1 MWDFE
6 NGPFTAG
13 EKAAMHLASRLSNA
27 SPDHSIPSELLDEL
41 RSHFADGE
49 IMELSMTIA
58 VLVGMARMLFSLE
71 LVDEEPGCPLSW

>member
-1 MWDFE
+1 MR
-6 NGPFTAG
+6 
-13 EKAAMHLASRLSNA
+13 LASRLSNA
-27 SPDHSIPSELLDEL
+27 AKDHSIPPELMGEL
-41 RSHFADGE
+41 RGHFTDGE